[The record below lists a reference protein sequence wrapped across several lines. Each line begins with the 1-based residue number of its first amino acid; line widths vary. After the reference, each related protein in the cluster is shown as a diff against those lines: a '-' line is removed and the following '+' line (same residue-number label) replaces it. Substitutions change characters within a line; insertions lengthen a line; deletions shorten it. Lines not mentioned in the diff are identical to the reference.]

1 MRDYIDKHG
10 YKSLR
15 SSPEFSNMAP
25 PQLVAKVR
33 NSITVENLAE
43 TDIIFSDKTGTL
55 TKNEMKFSKL
65 VDTSFKQ
72 IGDRLIN
79 EVQVFAIGLCNT
91 VMTKVDDKAENRRAS
106 YQAESPDEIAFAEA
120 AREHKLAL
128 VGRHA
133 AKVFY
138 DYEDAEGAI
147 SHIEYDILAV
157 IPFSSSRKRMSIILQ
172 EVQSTGDSEMGYRTP
187 EEIAAPGKAF
197 VLTKGADSI
206 MFPRIYY
213 GRNDN
218 VQSVEIDGKNNS
230 EQLRA

>member
-1 MRDYIDKHG
+1 MELTRFFQTFMIESDKDCRMPAVRKYIDQHG

-25 PQLVAKVR
+25 PQLVVKVR

-43 TDIIFSDKTGTL
+43 TDVIFSDKTGTL

-65 VDTSFKQ
+65 VDTSFRQ
-72 IGDRLIN
+72 IGDSQIS

-91 VMTKVDDKAENRRAS
+91 VMTKVEEKTDNSRLT

-133 AKVFY
+133 TKVFY
-138 DYEDAEGAI
+138 DYEDAEGII

-157 IPFSSSRKRMSIILQ
+157 IPFSSNRKRMSIIL
-172 EVQSTGDSEMGYRTP
+172 
-187 EEIAAPGKAF
+187 
-197 VLTKGADSI
+197 
-206 MFPRIYY
+206 
-213 GRNDN
+213 
-218 VQSVEIDGKNNS
+218 
-230 EQLRA
+230 